1 MVHVICISTR
11 YVPLIMSQKPAM
23 IYKILGRG
31 LKKVALTNQIDDV
44 LCGQIL
50 NLNRPKFPQN
60 KGINM
65 IIFTSSHS
73 VLINNIFLCPT
84 VNHFL
89 LNPTQYLTHRI
100 CAAIELLLMMPWY
113 LINNKLTKIY
123 LTLNTSLLMQVNF
136 ELTVCYSVHT
146 SI

>member
-1 MVHVICISTR
+1 
-11 YVPLIMSQKPAM
+11 
-23 IYKILGRG
+23 
-31 LKKVALTNQIDDV
+31 
-44 LCGQIL
+44 
-50 NLNRPKFPQN
+50 
-60 KGINM
+60 M
-65 IIFTSSHS
+65 IIFTSSHC

-89 LNPTQYLTHRI
+89 LNSTQYLTHRI
-100 CAAIELLLMMPWY
+100 CAAIEILLMMPWY

>member
-1 MVHVICISTR
+1 MF
-11 YVPLIMSQKPAM
+11 YVAKF
-23 IYKILGRG
+23 
-31 LKKVALTNQIDDV
+31 
-44 LCGQIL
+44 LC
-50 NLNRPKFPQN
+50 LNRPKFPQN

-65 IIFTSSHS
+65 IIFTSSHC

-113 LINNKLTKIY
+113 LINNKLTKIFF
-123 LTLNTSLLMQVNF
+123 TLNTSLLMQVNF

>member
-1 MVHVICISTR
+1 MLWQTR
-11 YVPLIMSQKPAM
+11 LTMFYVAKFLS
-23 IYKILGRG
+23 
-31 LKKVALTNQIDDV
+31 
-44 LCGQIL
+44 
-50 NLNRPKFPQN
+50 LNRPKFPQN

-65 IIFTSSHS
+65 IIFTSSHC

-136 ELTVCYSVHT
+136 WINCMLFCTYINLSSYT
-146 SI
+146 LSTFFNKALWIFLFII